1 MSLVFAATTLS
12 LFYSFTYSQWISHS
26 ENTMPR
32 DGTMCA
38 IGSYNDDIFVLGGF
52 EKRRQITNYYI
63 QTDTFVFYQSSFIPI
78 TKVFGK
84 AQYYTQI
91 GHNLYIVDDLDS
103 QNSKIMLYDMAN
115 NSFISDFAFIPV
127 TISDGMGRSCIA
139 SSSIY
144 NTIYING
151 GISHSNIAM
160 NETYVLHID
169 TMKWSLTSPMQTA
182 RRSHSCICANH
193 NLYSIGGNSING
205 ITATIETISMINIE
219 EKQWIYLTS
228 ALSVPL
234 TGSRSF
240 LYDNNIIVIGGIN
253 SGKLYDTVH
262 IIDTI
267 TDIVIVS
274 DIKLAFATAYTAAI
288 MVR

>member
-1 MSLVFAATTLS
+1 
-12 LFYSFTYSQWISHS
+12 
-26 ENTMPR
+26 
-32 DGTMCA
+32 
-38 IGSYNDDIFVLGGF
+38 
-52 EKRRQITNYYI
+52 
-63 QTDTFVFYQSSFIPI
+63 
-78 TKVFGK
+78 
-84 AQYYTQI
+84 
-91 GHNLYIVDDLDS
+91 
-103 QNSKIMLYDMAN
+103 MAN

-288 MVR
+288 MVRDIMYAFGGGFGNDNWQSQTVLTQVTTTSFNSFIPNTTLPYLDDSSTIYTTDLGESDELVFGNKIGIGVAVALFGCLVVVVVVFFVHMHRHMKE